1 MNSFK
6 SAVLSEAAL
15 ALFIGSV
22 LTAIGMF
29 FGAKMSI
36 GVAIGGLILGI
47 GCIFGVMYSKS
58 VVARKLM
65 LWYVASFMLF
75 CCSTKLASASVI
87 AITMAA
93 IITAF
98 LIAAANAFYTRFSV
112 TSMFMFSLI
121 GLIAIL
127 ILSIFGTQGILFSIL
142 GAVVFFGCIML
153 DFATLEEHNNPEA
166 AAMSLVTS
174 VVNLFSFILDICSLK
189 FWD

>member
-6 SAVLSEAAL
+6 SAVLVEAAL

-22 LTAIGMF
+22 LTTIGMF

-36 GVAIGGLILGI
+36 GVAISGFILAVI
-47 GCIFGVMYSKS
+47 CIFGVMYSKS
-58 VVARKLM
+58 AAARKLM

-75 CCSTKLASASVI
+75 CCSTKLAAASVT
-87 AITMAA
+87 AIMMAA

-112 TSMFMFSLI
+112 TSLCMFSLI
-121 GLIAIL
+121 GVFGVLA
-127 ILSIFGTQGILFSIL
+127 LSIFGVQGILFSIL
-142 GAVVFFGCIML
+142 GAAVFFGCIMA
-153 DFATLEEHNNPEA
+153 DFATLEDHDNPEA

-174 VVNLFSFILDICSLK
+174 VVNLFSFILDICSFK